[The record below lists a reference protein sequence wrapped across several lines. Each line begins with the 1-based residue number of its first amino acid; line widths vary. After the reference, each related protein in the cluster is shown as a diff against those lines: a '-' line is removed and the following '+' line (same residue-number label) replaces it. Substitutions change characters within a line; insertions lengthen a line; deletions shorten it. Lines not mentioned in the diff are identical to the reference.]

1 MLIQNINSTT
11 QAPAPAGSAG
21 NGGPVVVQARPP
33 GNEAADTTTRAA
45 PVQQFS
51 PARLESEIS
60 RINAALQHNNKNLEL
75 SISVDQ
81 TTKKQVVKLTD
92 KDTGDTLVQYPS
104 DAVLAIARG
113 IDEFQQGLLLRQ
125 QA

>member
-1 MLIQNINSTT
+1 MLIQNISGTT
-11 QAPAPAGSAG
+11 QASTPAGSAG
-21 NGGPVVVQARPP
+21 NGGPAVVAARPAA
-33 GNEAADTTTRAA
+33 NEAAETARAA

-51 PARLESEIS
+51 PAQLESEIG
-60 RINAALQHNNKNLEL
+60 RINAALQRNNKNLEL